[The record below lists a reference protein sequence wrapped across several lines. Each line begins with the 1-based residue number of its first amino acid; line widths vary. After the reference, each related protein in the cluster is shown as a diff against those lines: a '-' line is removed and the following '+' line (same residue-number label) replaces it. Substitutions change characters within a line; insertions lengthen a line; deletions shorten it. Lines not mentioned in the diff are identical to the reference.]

1 MKEVTLGLGGGSM
14 IQIANRTLTQMMS
27 YLIDTPEGGVVMIDG
42 GNCCPEDAQNLYA
55 ELEKRGKCV
64 DFWLITHAHSDHLG
78 ALLWLMENLPEFDIE
93 IKKLCFSF
101 PTQEWLDKKEEA
113 AMNKRFAEEV
123 KRHHIPVTTPRAG
136 DRFSCRGVEI
146 EIVSVPEEYE
156 RYPNINS
163 TSMISVVHFPKRDVL
178 FLGDFDVHGQAEFL
192 RKHDAATIRKDIV
205 QMAHHGQDGVDKA
218 FYELIQPK
226 ICLYAAPQWL
236 WENNYYRCT
245 NPESAGKGSHKTLET
260 RQWMEE
266 LNVENSY
273 TQADGDILFA

>member
-1 MKEVTLGLGGGSM
+1 MKEVAIGLGGGSM
-14 IQIANRTLTQMMS
+14 IQVANRTLTQMMS

-78 ALLWLMENLPEFDIE
+78 SLLWLMENLPEFDLE

-101 PTQEWLDKKEEA
+101 PSQEWLDKKEEA
-113 AMNKRFAEEV
+113 AMNRRFSEEV
-123 KRHHIPVTTPRAG
+123 KRHCIPVVTPRTG
-136 DRFSCRGVEI
+136 DRFWCRGVEI

-156 RYPNINS
+156 SYPNINS

-178 FLGDFDVHGQAEFL
+178 FLGDFDVHGQGEFL
-192 RKHDAATIRKDIV
+192 RKHDAASIRKDVV

-218 FYELIQPK
+218 FYALIQPK
-226 ICLYAAPQWL
+226 ICLYTAPQWL

-273 TQADGDILFA
+273 TQADGDILFT